1 MAILATVLCRRTYSA
16 VASILTRKG
25 KAVVTIGFHLTV
37 GALKAFWTH
46 AGEAIRKA
54 LHVVCIELDF
64 FFYSAWMHQE
74 HSCVY
79 CSYN

>member
-1 MAILATVLCRRTYSA
+1 MYVAILATVLCRRTYSA

-25 KAVVTIGFHLTV
+25 KAVVTIGLHLTG

-64 FFYSAWMHQE
+64 IFYS
-74 HSCVY
+74 V
-79 CSYN
+79 